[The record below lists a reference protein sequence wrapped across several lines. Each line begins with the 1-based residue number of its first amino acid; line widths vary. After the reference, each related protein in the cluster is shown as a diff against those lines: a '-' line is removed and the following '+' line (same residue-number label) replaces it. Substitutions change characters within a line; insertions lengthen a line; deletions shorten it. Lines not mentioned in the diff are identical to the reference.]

1 MRLQLIVAVCLGCV
15 ARVGSADGNA
25 TAMLRVYADDDHVTV
40 VSPSASASFDAG
52 PRLQLVT
59 AVAADAVTGA
69 SVDVVTSA
77 SPATIHERRV
87 EGTMDATAEV
97 TRIASAGARVI
108 VSHENDYDSLHAAVH
123 GAIELAKRNTTL
135 AGTYDEGFEAAG
147 SVVDPGF
154 HDHRR
159 THRAVG
165 TLTQILD
172 RQTYLD
178 LVLDLSLTHGYQASP
193 YRSVILEDPA
203 SSAILRVS
211 EVTPRTREAA
221 AASARIRRAI
231 GDRWA
236 IHASYRFYLDDWEL
250 RSHTASVDVLTER
263 PGGTRLAAGL
273 RAYVQDAAFFYRE
286 SYPDAGPA
294 LRTHDRTL
302 GAMASAAIHA
312 TVDRP
317 LGEVR
322 LVADLGVM
330 RMWFFDFAPQ
340 RERTA
345 VTLSLGSSWPF

>member
-1 MRLQLIVAVCLGCV
+1 MRLQLIAAVCV
-15 ARVGSADGNA
+15 ARLASADDNA
-25 TAMLRVYADDDHVTV
+25 TATLRVYADDDHMTV
-40 VSPSASASFDAG
+40 VSPSANVTFDAG
-52 PRLQLVT
+52 PRLQLST
-59 AVAADAVTGA
+59 GIAADVVTGA

-87 EGTMDATAEV
+87 EATVDATAAV
-97 TRIASAGARVI
+97 TQIASAGARVI
-108 VSHENDYDSLHAAVH
+108 ASHENDYDSLHAAVH

-135 AGTYDEGFEAAG
+135 AGTYDEGFETAT

-154 HDHRR
+154 REHRR

-172 RQTYLD
+172 RRTYLD
-178 LVLDLSLTHGYQASP
+178 LVLDLSLAHGYQGSP
-193 YRSVILEDPA
+193 YRSVVIEDPG
-203 SSAILRVS
+203 SSAITRVP

-221 AASARIRRAI
+221 TASARIRRAV

-236 IHASYRFYLDDWEL
+236 IHASYRYYLDDWQL
-250 RSHTASVDVLTER
+250 HSHTASVDVLTER

-273 RAYVQDAAFFYRE
+273 RTYVQDAAFFYRE
-286 SYPDAGPA
+286 SYTGAVPA
-294 LRTHDRTL
+294 LRTRDRTL

-345 VTLSLGSSWPF
+345 VTLTIGGTWPF